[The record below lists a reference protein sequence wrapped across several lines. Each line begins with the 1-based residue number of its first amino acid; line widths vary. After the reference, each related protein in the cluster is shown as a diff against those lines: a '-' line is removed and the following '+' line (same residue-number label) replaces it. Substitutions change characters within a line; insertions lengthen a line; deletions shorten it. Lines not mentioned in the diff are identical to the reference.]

1 MIFPE
6 VLAILP
12 YDIVDDAVRHFSGR
26 ALETLTT
33 AGSSSSGPVLLAMSL
48 WAAASLAAA
57 AVTLERRD
65 V

>member
-1 MIFPE
+1 MILPE
-6 VLAILP
+6 VLAMLP
-12 YDIVDDAVRHFSGR
+12 YDIVDEAVRHFPGR

-33 AGSSSSGPVLLAMSL
+33 AGSSSSGPALLAMSL

-57 AVTLERRD
+57 AVALKRRD